1 MCPGHNIS
9 KSDTVNVGRL
19 SYSYRIMYPF
29 VFGKIY
35 NNRLKKWV
43 LLNAI
48 KIENNK
54 IRQKNLKNFSK
65 IMRVFVLP
73 KYASGYSMF

>member
-9 KSDTVNVGRL
+9 KLDTVNVGRL

-43 LLNAI
+43 LLNVI

-54 IRQKNLKNFSK
+54 IRQKTRK
-65 IMRVFVLP
+65 ISVSLLP
-73 KYASGYSMF
+73 KYVSGYSMF